1 MPVIFDLFESVIH
14 MKQFLFSII
23 FSAVAVAASAQGQ
36 AKKVLADKIIAVIGD
51 KIVLRSDITNYI
63 EDEKRQGREVPENAG
78 CMLLQQ
84 MMIRK
89 ALMLQ
94 AQKDSLPVS
103 DEEIEAELDQR
114 IRYYINAY
122 GGKDALEQIAG
133 KTIYQIK
140 EDNRIAIKE
149 QKLADAMQKSII
161 ENVRITPTEVKEYY
175 DKIPKDSLFFY
186 DTELEMKQVVAYAK
200 PNRDMEKYA
209 QDELAEYKRQVESG
223 AASFDRLAKMYSDD
237 PGTKEL
243 GGRFEFNRNDKN
255 VDPVFSST
263 AFALKEGQIS
273 RVIKSKFGYHI
284 IQLVSRVGDDVVVRH
299 ILKIPQVTQGEI
311 DGAIAKL
318 DTIRS
323 KLVAGT
329 LTFGEAVDKYSED
342 DNSKFTAGSITNAQG
357 SPYLT
362 IQDLDKSL
370 VATYNELKVG
380 EYSRPIPFNEGGKQG
395 ARIVYIQKKTEPHRE
410 NLKDDY
416 NKVAQ
421 RVLEE
426 KKNEILERWFRTKMP
441 TFYMNVDEEYR
452 ACGEIHNWLAAS
464 ANTNTSR

>member
-1 MPVIFDLFESVIH
+1 
-14 MKQFLFSII
+14 MKQLLFFVVLSI
-23 FSAVAVAASAQGQ
+23 SAYAGQAQGQ
-36 AKKVLADKIIAVIGD
+36 SHKVLADKIIGVVGD

-94 AQKDSLPVS
+94 AQKDSLPVG
-103 DEEIEAELDQR
+103 DDEIEAELDQR
-114 IRYYINAY
+114 IRYYISVY

-161 ENVRITPTEVKEYY
+161 ENVRITPTEVANYY
-175 DKIPKDSLFFY
+175 SKIPKDSLLFY
-186 DTELEMKQVVAYAK
+186 DTELEIKQVVAYAK
-200 PNRDMEKYA
+200 ASRDLEKYA
-209 QDELAEYKRQVESG
+209 QDELAEYKRQIESG
-223 AASFDRLAKMYSDD
+223 GASFERMAKMYSDD
-237 PGTKEL
+237 PGTKEM

-255 VDPVFSST
+255 VDGVFSST
-263 AFALKEGQIS
+263 AFALKEGQVS

-284 IQLVSRVGDDVVVRH
+284 IQLVSRTGDDVVVRH
-299 ILKIPQVTQGEI
+299 ILKIPQVTETEVNE
-311 DGAIAKL
+311 AIAKL

-342 DNSKFTAGSITNAQG
+342 ENSKFTAGSITNAQG

-370 VATYNELKVG
+370 VAIYNELKVG
-380 EYSRPIPFNEGGKQG
+380 EYSKPVSFEERGKKG

-410 NLKDDY
+410 NIKDDY
-416 NKVAQ
+416 NKIAQ

-426 KKNEILERWFRTKMP
+426 KKGEILERWFQTKMP
-441 TFYMNVDEEYR
+441 TYYITVDDEFR
-452 ACGEIHNWLAAS
+452 NCGEISKWLSLS
-464 ANTNTSR
+464 ANAKKD

>member
-1 MPVIFDLFESVIH
+1 
-14 MKQFLFSII
+14 MKQCLFFIFFTII
-23 FSAVAVAASAQGQ
+23 TVVTVAQGQ
-36 AKKVLADKIIAVIGD
+36 PKKVLADKIIAVIGD
-51 KIVLRSDITNYI
+51 KIVLKSDITNFI
-63 EDEKRQGREVPENAG
+63 EDEKRQGKEVPENAG

-140 EDNRIAIKE
+140 EDNRTAIKE

-161 ENVRITPTEVKEYY
+161 ENVRITPTEVKDYY

-200 PNRDMEKYA
+200 PSRDMEKYA
-209 QDELAEYKRQVESG
+209 QDELAEYKRQIESG
-223 AASFDRLAKMYSDD
+223 AATFDRLAKMYSDD
-237 PGTKEL
+237 PGTKEM

-263 AFALKEGQIS
+263 AFSLKEGQIS

-299 ILKIPQVTQGEI
+299 ILKIPHVTQAEI
-311 DGAIAKL
+311 DAAIAKL

-329 LTFGEAVDKYSED
+329 ITFGEAVDKYSED

-370 VATYNELKVG
+370 VAVYNQLKVG
-380 EYSRPIPFNEGGKQG
+380 EYSKPIPFNDGSKQG

-416 NKVAQ
+416 NRIAQ
-421 RVLEE
+421 RVLDE
-426 KKNEILERWFRTKMP
+426 KKNEILERWFQTKMP
-441 TFYMNVDEEYR
+441 TYYINVDSEYQS
-452 ACGEIHNWLAAS
+452 CSQIHNWLAAS
-464 ANTNTSR
+464 ANANKDR